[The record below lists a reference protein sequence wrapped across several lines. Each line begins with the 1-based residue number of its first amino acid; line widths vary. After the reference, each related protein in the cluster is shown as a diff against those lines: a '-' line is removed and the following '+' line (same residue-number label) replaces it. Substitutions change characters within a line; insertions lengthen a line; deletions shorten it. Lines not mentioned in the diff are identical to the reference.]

1 MTSIITRE
9 IALSVLIECIEEG
22 EHSHIVLRGTLEK
35 YQFASKQ
42 DRALITKLVEGT
54 IENLIKI
61 DYITNQYS
69 KVKVKKMKPFIRNLI
84 RMSVYQILFMD
95 RIPDSAACNEAVKL
109 AKRKNFGNLSGFVNG
124 VLRTIARE
132 KDSISYPG
140 KEENITTYLTVKYS
154 MPEWIVELW
163 HDTYGI
169 ELTEQICAGLLCEKK
184 TTIRCRNH
192 RQTVEEL
199 VSMLRE
205 DDVTAESS
213 EYLPY
218 ALEISDYNYL
228 KAVKAFR
235 EGRFAVQDISSM
247 MVVELAGIKA
257 GDFVLDVCA
266 APGGKSI
273 HAADVLN
280 GTGMVEARD
289 LTEYKTDFIH
299 ENMERL
305 GIENMRVAEMD
316 ALCYDTT
323 MEEKSDVVIADL
335 PCSGLG
341 VIGRKKDIK
350 YKITP
355 DTLEELSAL
364 QKNILDVVCRYVKP
378 GGTLMFSTCTIHQGE
393 NEENVRYF
401 LENHKE
407 FEAVPFYD
415 ELPEVCKNETAKE
428 GYIQFL
434 PGINQTDGFFIAKFR
449 RKALTIE

>member
-1 MTSIITRE
+1 MTNVNTRE
-9 IALSVLIECIEEG
+9 SALSVLMACLEDG
-22 EHSHIVLRGTLEK
+22 EHSHIVLRNTLGK
-35 YQFASKQ
+35 YQFADKQ

-61 DYITNQYS
+61 DYIINQYS
-69 KVKVKKMKPFIRNLI
+69 KVKVKKMKPCIRNLI

-95 RIPDSAACNEAVKL
+95 RIPDSAACNEAVKI
-109 AKRKNFGNLSGFVNG
+109 AKRKNFGTLSGFVNG
-124 VLRTIARE
+124 VLRTVARE
-132 KDSISYPG
+132 KETVRYPD
-140 KEENITTYLTVKYS
+140 KETNIITYLSVKYS

-163 HDTYGI
+163 CNTYGI
-169 ELTEQICAGLLCEKK
+169 ELAENICDGLLCEKK
-184 TTIRCRNH
+184 TAIRCRKNK
-192 RQTVEEL
+192 QTVEEL
-199 VSMLRE
+199 ATILQKE
-205 DDVTAESS
+205 KVTVEASK
-213 EYLPY
+213 YLPY
-218 ALEISDYNYL
+218 ALEITDYNYL
-228 KAVKAFR
+228 KALKSFR

-266 APGGKSI
+266 APGGKSM

-289 LTEYKTDFIH
+289 LTEYKTEFIR

-355 DTLEELSAL
+355 DILKELSVL
-364 QKNILDVVCRYVKP
+364 QRKMLDVVCRYVKP
-378 GGTLMFSTCTIHQGE
+378 GGILMFSTCTIYQGE
-393 NEENVRYF
+393 NEDNVRYF
-401 LENHKE
+401 LDNHKE
-407 FEAVPFYD
+407 FEAVPFYED
-415 ELPEVCKNETAKE
+415 LPEVCKNLTAKE

-434 PGINQTDGFFIAKFR
+434 PGVNQTDGFFIAKFR
-449 RKALTIE
+449 KKA

>member
-1 MTSIITRE
+1 MTNVNTRE
-9 IALSVLIECIEEG
+9 IALAVLMECLEEG

-35 YQFASKQ
+35 YQFLDKQ
-42 DRALITKLVEGT
+42 DRSLITKLSEGT

-61 DYITNQYS
+61 DYVINQYS
-69 KVKVKKMKPFIRNLI
+69 KVKVKKMKPLIRNLI
-84 RMSVYQILFMD
+84 RVSVYQILFMD

-109 AKRKNFGNLSGFVNG
+109 AKRKNFGTLSGFVNG

-132 KDSISYPG
+132 KKDIKYPDKATNG
-140 KEENITTYLTVKYS
+140 ITYLSVQYS

-163 HDTYGI
+163 CETYGM
-169 ELTEQICAGLLCEKK
+169 ELTEQICSGLLSERE
-184 TTIRCRNH
+184 TTIRCRNS

-199 VSMLRE
+199 MAMLQAE
-205 DDVTAESS
+205 NVTVERS

-218 ALEISDYNYL
+218 ALKIADYNYL
-228 KAVKAFR
+228 KALKSFR

-247 MVVELAGIKA
+247 MVVELAGIQS
-257 GDFVLDVCA
+257 GNFVLDVCA

-273 HAADVLN
+273 HAADVLD

-299 ENMERL
+299 DNVERL
-305 GIENMRVAEMD
+305 GIKNIRVAEMD

-323 MEEKSDVVIADL
+323 MEEKADVVIADL

-350 YKITP
+350 YKIMP
-355 DTLEELSAL
+355 DTLKELSVL
-364 QKNILDVVCRYVKP
+364 QRNMLDVVYRYVKP

-393 NEENVRYF
+393 NEDNVRYF

-407 FEAVPFYD
+407 FEAVPFYE
-415 ELPEVCKNETAKE
+415 ELPEVCKKTSAKE

-434 PGINQTDGFFIAKFR
+434 PGVNQTDGFFIAKFR
-449 RKALTIE
+449 RKL